1 MMLAAIL
8 VAMQPAPPSDEII
21 VLARRLGEA
30 QLGYRLGR
38 RDGQV
43 YVKSCALSK
52 SSGDAEADA
61 IGCAAVES
69 CAAQN
74 IRNRRQFDT
83 CIKDR
88 SLEMLEQ
95 LVDRRQSMRDEP

>member
-1 MMLAAIL
+1 MILAAIL
-8 VAMQPAPPSDEII
+8 VAMQAAPPSADIT

-61 IGCAAVES
+61 IGCAAVDT
-69 CAAQN
+69 CAQMN
-74 IRNRRQFDT
+74 IRQRRQFDT
-83 CIKDR
+83 CIRDR

-95 LVDRRQSMRDEP
+95 LVEQRRAVRGEE